1 MKFLLFSRFSLT
13 LLWRSLPELG
23 MLLGEGAAPQAQHS
37 TFRSLWR
44 WTALGTAR
52 HGTEQPGMAWLGTAG
67 LDLMAGPPGVAFS
80 SASGLEHS
88 HLPLLREPPYLSRSP
103 PCSEG
108 QQQLL
113 QGV

>member
-23 MLLGEGAAPQAQHS
+23 MLLGEGAAPQARHS

-52 HGTEQPGMAWLGTAG
+52 HSTEQPGMAWLGTAQ
-67 LDLMAGPPGVAFS
+67 L
-80 SASGLEHS
+80 HS
-88 HLPLLREPPYLSRSP
+88 TRWQDPL
-103 PCSEG
+103 
-108 QQQLL
+108 
-113 QGV
+113 V